1 MAIAESLN
9 TLINKKKMKA
19 RPTETE
25 SGKKEGGAS
34 PRKKMELIYNRVFLE
49 HDTGMHPE
57 SKKRLLA
64 FDNLPDT
71 GLIDGLPYLEL
82 VHSKPYIEKV
92 KAACKVSAHMDGDTA
107 TSPGSF
113 DAARYAVGATIMA
126 AGAGGFAL
134 VRPPGH
140 HAHPERASG
149 FCLFN
154 NIAIAARHLIKEGK
168 RVAIFDFD
176 GHLGDGTSAI
186 FYDTDQVLYW
196 SLHQYPAFPGHGF
209 VDEIGAGKGKGYT
222 VNIPLPPGSGDDLL
236 YETLDYF
243 LPVVEQFQ
251 PDVVA
256 VSAGFDAHQYD
267 LLLDLKASAN
277 FYYKVG
283 QELRARFDNV
293 FATLEGGYNIEE
305 MARCLY
311 NFLAGMNGEP
321 MPYEEEFTNSGMRV
335 IETFEIYVHSV
346 MAHLKPYWKF

>member
-1 MAIAESLN
+1 MEAKNPVPEN
-9 TLINKKKMKA
+9 EKKDDA
-19 RPTETE
+19 
-25 SGKKEGGAS
+25 AS
-34 PRKKMELIYNRVFLE
+34 PRKRMELIYNRVFLE

-64 FDNLPDT
+64 FDDVPDT
-71 GLIDGLPYLEL
+71 ELIDGLPFLEL
-82 VHSKPYIEKV
+82 VHSQEYIGKV
-92 KAACKVSAHMDGDTA
+92 AAACKAGAHLDDDTA

-113 DAARYAVGATIMA
+113 NAARYAVGATVMA
-126 AGAGGFAL
+126 ADSGGFAL

-154 NIAIAARHLIKEGK
+154 NIAIAAKKLMEEGK

-186 FYDTDQVLYW
+186 FYNTDQLLYW

-209 VDEIGAGKGKGYT
+209 VDEIGAGRGKGFT
-222 VNIPLPPGSGDDLL
+222 VNIPLPPGSADDILD
-236 YETLDYF
+236 ETLQYF

-267 LLLDLKASAN
+267 LLLDLRASAN

-283 QELRARFDNV
+283 QELRSRFGNV

-305 MARCLY
+305 MTRCLH
-311 NFLAGMNGEP
+311 NFVAGMNGEP
-321 MPYEEEFTNSGMRV
+321 IPYPEEPTSSGMRV
-335 IETFEIYVHSV
+335 LETFEIYMHSI